1 MKQKMRRTMKT
12 VSNVVVVVMLL
23 AVGGKGVSAQQVGIT
38 ERGDQLL
45 AQYSAEF
52 DSLKADIR
60 KSVPAIDEKKAAAF
74 MEAFLAVGEAEGPHP
89 KGKDDIPP
97 ILEPIAKAQS
107 NALER
112 AMPVLADVDAFL
124 SSDALDQKLIKCAIY
139 ACATPVGLAHFAQMG
154 AVEEGLV
161 AGLLRDNDLMRKMIV
176 AGGAQMGRF
185 GDAMRIY
192 RGILEASEH
201 AREAGPLNRFAIGLS
216 CALALPVQERAH
228 TAMGSR
234 ESWPRHIDPV
244 ARYLHYE
251 KAFLDG
257 ELDPAFKMLTA
268 WDCRFI
274 PVSPCTD
281 EELAW
286 GREMLRMYRP
296 DHVVNPDYKWRHS
309 ALVKTDIKYGGK
321 NPSIPEL
328 GFYQDILNMGGVCG
342 RRAFFGRF
350 IVRAHG
356 MPAFGMTQ
364 RGHAALGKWTPDGWT
379 TNFGAHWRWNW
390 WIKRGY
396 NYSGLHFLQES
407 QARRYPTDYMKVLR
421 AQWVSAALGE
431 VRANRRM
438 LASGG
443 WGGLWDALSL
453 YKEKAIIAEGKPVE
467 VARVG
472 EDLAEANVSTTAET
486 ILQVEIRPED
496 RKVTVNAKGVIT
508 IPAAACSKPTGST
521 AKIAFMKSFSGGMQ
535 LHYNRIGDPEPF
547 EYTFDA
553 PAAGTYRLTADVAA
567 VNADQQLTLTP
578 NGGGAVE
585 IPLPYTIGL
594 WQQTEPVEVTL
605 VKGKNTLTFTRDD
618 PNYGVSIKE
627 FVLVPVGS

>member
-1 MKQKMRRTMKT
+1 MRSTTKT
-12 VSNVVVVVMLL
+12 VLKAILSMVVAGRTEVL
-23 AVGGKGVSAQQVGIT
+23 AQQVGLT
-38 ERGDQLL
+38 ERGEQLL
-45 AQYSAEF
+45 EQYSAELE
-52 DSLKADIR
+52 SLKADIS
-60 KSVPAIDEKKAAAF
+60 KSVPSVDENKTAAF
-74 MEAFLAVGEAEGPHP
+74 MEVFVAVGEAEGPHP
-89 KGKDDIPP
+89 KGKNDVPP

-112 AMPVLADVDAFL
+112 AMPILADIDGFL
-124 SSDALDQKLIKCAIY
+124 SSDALDRKLIKCAIHAY
-139 ACATPVGLAHFAQMG
+139 ATPEGLAHFAQMG

-161 AGLLRDNDLMRKMIV
+161 AGLLRDNDLMRKMLV
-176 AGGAQMGRF
+176 AGGAQMGRY
-185 GDAMRIY
+185 GDAVRIY
-192 RGILEASEH
+192 RGILEAGEH
-201 AREAGPLNRFAIGLS
+201 AREEGPLNRFAVGLS

-234 ESWPRHIDPV
+234 ESWPRYIDPV

-257 ELDPAFKMLTA
+257 ELDPAFKTLTA

-274 PVSPCTD
+274 PVSACPD
-281 EELAW
+281 KELAW
-286 GREMLRMYRP
+286 GREMLRAYRP
-296 DHVVNPDYKWRHS
+296 DHVVNQDYKWRHS
-309 ALVKTDIKYGGK
+309 AMVKTDIKYGGK

-396 NYSGLHFLQES
+396 NYSGLHFFQES
-407 QARRYPTDYMKVLR
+407 QARKYPADYMKVLR

-443 WGGLWDALSL
+443 RGGLWDALSL

-467 VARVG
+467 VALAG
-472 EDLAEANVSTTAET
+472 EDLAEANVSRTADA
-486 ILQVEIRPED
+486 ILQVEIKPED
-496 RKVTVNAKGVIT
+496 RKVTVEAKGVVT
-508 IPAAACSKPTGST
+508 IPAAACSKPTKST
-521 AKIAFMKSFSGGMQ
+521 AKVAFMRSFSGGMQ
-535 LHYNRIGDPEPF
+535 LHYNRVGAPEPF

-553 PAAGTYRLTADVAA
+553 PAAGVYRLTARVAT
-567 VNADQQLTLTP
+567 VNTDQQLTLTP
-578 NGGGAVE
+578 NGGEAVE
-585 IPLPYTIGL
+585 IPLPYSVGL
-594 WQQTEPVEVTL
+594 WQQTDPVEVTL
-605 VKGKNTLTFTRDD
+605 VTGRNVLIFRRND

-627 FVLVPVGS
+627 FVLAPRGPGARN